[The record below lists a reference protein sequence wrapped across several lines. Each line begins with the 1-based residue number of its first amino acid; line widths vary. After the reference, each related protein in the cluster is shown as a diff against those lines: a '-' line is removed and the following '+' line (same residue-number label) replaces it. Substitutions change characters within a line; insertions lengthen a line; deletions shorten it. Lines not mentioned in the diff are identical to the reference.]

1 MDGGA
6 PRSPWISS
14 VAPEAADGRLA
25 EVYRDVAGKRG
36 RIAQVHAI
44 QSLHPEALK
53 AHMDLYLELMFARSP
68 LSRCEREMIGVAVS
82 RTNGCA
88 YCVQHHA
95 EALSRHERETGR
107 IAAVREGQWEA
118 LAPREAAM
126 CRYAEKLT
134 LTPGAMT
141 EADVDALRKAGL
153 DDAGIL
159 VVAEV
164 AAYFNFV
171 NRLVLGL
178 GVALEDPANREGFR
192 Y

>member
-1 MDGGA
+1 MEGKTG
-6 PRSPWISS
+6 SGPWIR
-14 VAPEAADGRLA
+14 VIEPARAEGRLA
-25 EVYRDVAGKRG
+25 EVYRDIAGKRG
-36 RIAQVHAI
+36 RIAAVHAI

-68 LSRCEREMIGVAVS
+68 LARRERELIGVAVS

-88 YCVQHHA
+88 YCVRHHA
-95 EALSRHERETGR
+95 EALARHERR
-107 IAAVREGQWEA
+107 PARV
-118 LAPREAAM
+118 EAACDGRWDDLEPRDAAL
-126 CRYAEKLT
+126 CRHAEKLT
-134 LTPGAMT
+134 RTPGLVT
-141 EADVDALRKAGL
+141 ESDVEALRAAGL

-159 VVAEV
+159 AATEV

-178 GVALEDPANREGFR
+178 GVRLEEPADREGFR

>member
-1 MDGGA
+1 MDETN
-6 PRSPWISS
+6 RSGPWIR
-14 VAPEAADGRLA
+14 VIEPAQAEGRLA
-25 EVYRDVAGKRG
+25 EVYRDIAGKRG
-36 RIAQVHAI
+36 RIASVHAI

-68 LSRCEREMIGVAVS
+68 LSRRDREMIGVAVS

-95 EALSRHERETGR
+95 EALALHERRPECVAALCEGRFDDLEPRDAVLSRH
-107 IAAVREGQWEA
+107 
-118 LAPREAAM
+118 
-126 CRYAEKLT
+126 AEKLT
-134 LTPGAMT
+134 RTPGLVT
-141 EADVDALRKAGL
+141 GADLDALRAVGL

-159 VVAEV
+159 AATEV

-178 GVALEDPANREGFR
+178 GVRLEDPASREGFR